1 MKILLIHS
9 DLFEYKVES
18 KAIQSAEDIEDERK
32 VSRMEEVLVAFCTV
46 EEGDEAAADKI
57 AKRSAEAIADVAKRV
72 KAEKIMVY
80 PYAHL
85 SSSLASP
92 SVAIPLLGRIESLLK
107 SEEYV
112 VERGPFGWYK
122 SFTIKC
128 KGHPLSELS
137 RSITSE
143 AMEEAEIV
151 EERLHAPSEFC
162 VLTPDGS
169 LVPVAGYS
177 FEKGGDFEKFVKY
190 EAAEHS
196 RLVTVQPPHVRL
208 MRRHELADYEPM
220 SDIGNLRWW
229 PKGRLMRSL
238 IERQVAKR
246 VLDIGAQFVETPIM
260 YDVDNPV
267 IKEQVSKFPERQYR
281 VSGDEKREFF
291 LRFAGDFGQFS
302 LASSATLSYRNLP
315 LRIYELTKYSFRKER
330 SGEVVGL
337 RRLRCFTM
345 PDLHTLCADV
355 DQAVEEFERQ
365 FDLSMALM
373 DDFDFQYETAFR
385 VVREFYD
392 SHSEWILSLVKR
404 LNKPV
409 LIEILDERNFYWI
422 LKFEFNFVEFIGKAA
437 ALSTVQIDVE
447 SAERY
452 GMTYADSK
460 GESKHPTILHTSPS
474 GAVERVIYATLESA
488 AISMD
493 KGETPHFPVWMSPIQ
508 ARIIPVTER
517 NTGYCEKLLAKL
529 KDSSIRVDL
538 DDRQETVSKR
548 IRDAETEWI
557 PYILVVGDEEERS
570 NTLSVRVRGEKTVQ
584 SLVHKDFLDLLK
596 PHFEDK
602 VFEPSYMPDHLS
614 KRPVYFSSD

>member
-1 MKILLIHS
+1 MRILLIHS
-9 DLFEYKVES
+9 DFFEYKIES
-18 KAIQSAEDIEDERK
+18 KAIKAAEEIEDKGET
-32 VSRMEEVLVAFCTV
+32 SRMEEVLVAFCTV
-46 EEGDEAAADKI
+46 EKDDGEAVDKI
-57 AKRSAEAIADVAKRV
+57 ATRSAEAIIEVAGNI
-72 KAEKIMVY
+72 KAERIMIY

-85 SSSLASP
+85 SPSLASP
-92 SVAIPLLGRIESLLK
+92 NVAIPLLARIESQVRSK
-107 SEEYV
+107 GYV
-112 VERGPFGWYK
+112 VERSPFGWYK

-137 RSITSE
+137 RSIHVE
-143 AMEEAEIV
+143 APEETASV
-151 EERLHAPSEFC
+151 KQRERTPSKFY
-162 VLTPDGS
+162 VLTPKGD
-169 LVPVAGYS
+169 LVPIKDYS
-177 FEKGGDFEKFVKY
+177 FEKGGDFEKFVLY

-196 RLVTVQPPHVRL
+196 RQVTVQPPHVRL

-220 SDIGNLRWW
+220 SDVGNLRWW

-238 IERQVAKR
+238 VERQVKKR
-246 VLDIGAQFVETPIM
+246 LLELGVQCVETPIM
-260 YDVDNPV
+260 YDVDNP
-267 IKEQVSKFPERQYR
+267 IIREQVSKFPERQYR

-302 LASSATLSYRNLP
+302 LASKATLSYKNLP

-365 FDLSMALM
+365 FNLAATLM
-373 DDFDFQYETAFR
+373 GDFDFEYETAFR
-385 VVREFYD
+385 TVQEFYE
-392 SHSEWILSLVKR
+392 SHRDWILSLVRR
-404 LNKPV
+404 LNKPI
-409 LIEILDERNFYWI
+409 LLEIIENRDFYWI

-452 GMTYADSK
+452 GITYVDK
-460 GESKHPTILHTSPS
+460 EGKTQYPTILHTSPS
-474 GAVERVIYATLESA
+474 GAIERVIYATLESA

-493 KGETPHFPVWMSPIQ
+493 REETPKFPLWLSPTQ
-508 ARIIPVTER
+508 VRIIPVSEKNMKHCQKTLTEL
-517 NTGYCEKLLAKL
+517 G
-529 KDSSIRVDL
+529 DSNIRVDL
-538 DDRQETVSKR
+538 DDHEGTVSKK

-557 PYILVVGDEEERS
+557 PYILVMGEAEERS
-570 NTLSVRVRGEKTVQ
+570 KTLSVRTRGEKGT
-584 SLVHKDFLDLLK
+584 KTMTREDFLHLL
-596 PHFEDK
+596 ESQLEGK
-602 VFEPSYMPDHLS
+602 VFEPLYMPKQLS